1 MELSQDSNPNPN
13 ILYDIQLIHKMCR
26 GDEEKIAKM
35 MEVFISQISESIQE
49 IRTAYS
55 EKDSIRIERLVHKI
69 KPTLTYFGTATL
81 EKEFLYLEDLLRKKS
96 EPSEIE
102 LKIESVNDLIIKVV
116 DKMKNDFNIIN

>member
-1 MELSQDSNPNPN
+1 MQLPQNPNLSP
-13 ILYDIQLIHKMCR
+13 IKFYELQLIHKMCR

-35 MEVFISQISESIQE
+35 MEVFINQTSESIQE
-49 IRTAYS
+49 IKTAYS
-55 EKDSIRIERLVHKI
+55 EKDFLKIERLVHKI

-81 EKEFLYLEDLLRKKS
+81 EKEFLYLEGLLRKKS

-116 DKMKNDFNIIN
+116 DEMKNDFNIN